1 LTENSGKS
9 GNKNLLK
16 FNFSPLISIL
26 AFTKILMQYT
36 CIRVLADVNQ
46 IKKCRQKIKT
56 VDESLLLLAN
66 AFSLVGNDVR
76 IKILYL
82 LQDAGQL
89 CPCDL
94 SDILGMNISPISQH
108 LRKLKDSKIINSKK
122 TGQTIF
128 YSISPEYSEILKPV
142 FKLISN
148 NKVLEML

>member
-1 LTENSGKS
+1 MS
-9 GNKNLLK
+9 
-16 FNFSPLISIL
+16 F
-26 AFTKILMQYT
+26 T

-46 IKKCRQKIKT
+46 IKECREKVKT

-82 LQDAGQL
+82 LQEEGQL

-108 LRKLKDSKIINSKK
+108 LRKLKDSKIITAKK
-122 TGQTIF
+122 TRQTIF
-128 YSISPEYSEILKPV
+128 YSISAEYSEILKPI
-142 FKLISN
+142 FKLINN
-148 NKVLEML
+148 NKVLEMI

>member
-1 LTENSGKS
+1 MSS
-9 GNKNLLK
+9 
-16 FNFSPLISIL
+16 
-26 AFTKILMQYT
+26 T
-36 CIRVLADVNQ
+36 CIRVLADINQ
-46 IKKCRQKIKT
+46 IKECRQKIKS

-82 LQDAGQL
+82 LQEEGQL

-108 LRKLKDSKIINSKK
+108 LRKLKDSKIIVSKK

-128 YSISPEYSEILKPV
+128 YSISPEYAEILKPV
-142 FKLISN
+142 FKLITN

>member
-1 LTENSGKS
+1 MTS
-9 GNKNLLK
+9 
-16 FNFSPLISIL
+16 
-26 AFTKILMQYT
+26 T
-36 CIRVLADVNQ
+36 CIRVLADINQ
-46 IKKCRQKIKT
+46 IKECRQKIKS

-66 AFSLVGNDVR
+66 AFNLVGNDVR

-82 LQDAGQL
+82 LQEERQL

-108 LRKLKDSKIINSKK
+108 LRKLKDSKIIVSKK

-128 YSISPEYSEILKPV
+128 YSISPEYAEILKPV
-142 FKLISN
+142 FKWITN

>member
-1 LTENSGKS
+1 MVS
-9 GNKNLLK
+9 
-16 FNFSPLISIL
+16 
-26 AFTKILMQYT
+26 T
-36 CIRVLADVNQ
+36 CIRVLADVAQ
-46 IKKCRQKIKT
+46 IKDCKDKIKT
-56 VDESLLLLAN
+56 VDQSLLLLAN

-82 LQDAGQL
+82 LQEEGQL

-108 LRKLKDSKIINSKK
+108 LRKLKDSKIIVSKK

-128 YSISPEYSEILKPV
+128 YSISREYAEILKPI
-142 FKLISN
+142 FKLINN